1 MSDFSF
7 RLRIRLA
14 SRDRLGYQ
22 TEAVLIPLAGFPADV
37 EIRSQSG
44 GALLNAVSDLVFIVA
59 GFHADREARDAGERF
74 VSDLRRTFT
83 RLGMGADFGELSKQ
97 GLIYP
102 AGREMLEQL
111 AGTPVLNDIHGL
123 MTFPS
128 TLRPRF
134 ASVGNITVTQTMQS
148 ERFERVL
155 NAAQSRSRQLTRK
168 ELLAFELYT
177 ASCFLTEPRARFLS
191 LCMAVEALIHTER
204 RPQRARWLI
213 EGFLHTVEGDLSL
226 KEDERSS
233 LLGGLARLKEE
244 SIGAAGRRL
253 ARERLR
259 GRNYMDMQAE
269 DFFQRCYRLRG
280 QMVHG
285 QRLGSDV
292 SRISAIATT
301 METFVANLLTYDLL
315 DIDA

>member
-1 MSDFSF
+1 
-7 RLRIRLA
+7 
-14 SRDRLGYQ
+14 
-22 TEAVLIPLAGFPADV
+22 
-37 EIRSQSG
+37 
-44 GALLNAVSDLVFIVA
+44 
-59 GFHADREARDAGERF
+59 
-74 VSDLRRTFT
+74 
-83 RLGMGADFGELSKQ
+83 
-97 GLIYP
+97 
-102 AGREMLEQL
+102 
-111 AGTPVLNDIHGL
+111 
-123 MTFPS
+123 
-128 TLRPRF
+128 
-134 ASVGNITVTQTMQS
+134 
-148 ERFERVL
+148 
-155 NAAQSRSRQLTRK
+155 
-168 ELLAFELYT
+168 
-177 ASCFLTEPRARFLS
+177 
-191 LCMAVEALIHTER
+191 
-204 RPQRARWLI
+204 
-213 EGFLHTVEGDLSL
+213 VEGDLSL